1 MLSKLKEDLKEGEPK
16 SKAKV
21 MERNVTVGK
30 EQLTGKRT
38 DANATYLQMNLGIIF
53 VFLAC
58 HFIIPSEAYL

>member
-1 MLSKLKEDLKEGEPK
+1 MLSKLKEDLKEEEPM

-30 EQLTGKRT
+30 EQLT

-53 VFLAC
+53 VF
-58 HFIIPSEAYL
+58 

>member
-1 MLSKLKEDLKEGEPK
+1 MLSKLKEDLKEEEPM

-30 EQLTGKRT
+30 GQLTGKRT

-53 VFLAC
+53 VF
-58 HFIIPSEAYL
+58 